1 MIKFSSYRYEICK
14 NIISSCSKDEEPFD
28 HPFIYIADAQGG
40 SSAVIDCDG
49 TFVATYYVYMS
60 TKKIAEDVTVNYEL
74 VVGDGLQEGVDFRQ
88 VSPGSSIVFP
98 SGVYERPIR
107 IEWLN
112 HMIEAGKNNTVKI
125 VLKSNSKN
133 FTIGFPGPDHLNSEY
148 TITKQIPF

>member
-1 MIKFSSYRYEICK
+1 
-14 NIISSCSKDEEPFD
+14 
-28 HPFIYIADAQGG
+28 
-40 SSAVIDCDG
+40 
-49 TFVATYYVYMS
+49 MS
-60 TKKIAEDVTVNYEL
+60 TKKIAEDVTVDYEL